1 MSVFFKDEV
10 IQVAPS
16 PEGQLSQRRDFDKE
30 AAEGDISLLN
40 LAPPQ
45 ALVHPRDGN
54 PLRIF
59 VSRSW
64 LP

>member
-1 MSVFFKDEV
+1 MSVFFKDEL
-10 IQVAPS
+10 IQVVPS
-16 PEGQLSQRRDFDKE
+16 PEGQLSQRKDFDKA

-40 LAPPQ
+40 LVPPQ
-45 ALVHPRDGN
+45 TLVHPTEIN